1 MGDYRFKLRPTL
13 PRRTIQIKIMKPSF
27 TLAFAVVLLLTGSV
41 RGGWVTECLKDCDDL
56 PLGHRAPC
64 RADCFRGYNLEDCLV
79 NCERFPAGSAQKNCQ
94 KHCIIFGDKERVKRS
109 LMTECLQD
117 CEGLPRGHRAPC
129 RADCIRG

>member
-94 KHCIIFGDKERVKRS
+94 KHCIIFGGTNS
-109 LMTECLQD
+109 LFWGAGDICAALCKPQ
-117 CEGLPRGHRAPC
+117 PSC
-129 RADCIRG
+129 RADCNRG